1 MEENNFLNQQFI
13 DAAEDAVT
21 TLPAWVQ
28 KELENI
34 IFVVEAFPD
43 TDIQVQ
49 MATESPYD
57 LLGLYTGTPLP
68 MRAAYYGFGNLP
80 DTVHLFRE
88 PILAYCEENDIPLA
102 QCVRHV
108 VVHEVGHYLGLSDED
123 MEEIESRP

>member
-1 MEENNFLNQQFI
+1 MEENNSLNQIFV
-13 DAAEDAVT
+13 DAAEDAVA

-88 PILAYCEENDIPLA
+88 PILAYCEETGVTLA
-102 QCVRHV
+102 DCVRHV
-108 VVHEVGHYLGLSDED
+108 VVHEVGHYLGLSDAD